1 MCTMKYKNEDNTSEN
16 TQIVYLNL
24 MYFSYCEKLT
34 PKQMRFSWSWIS
46 VSVYQVF
53 ALCCE

>member
-1 MCTMKYKNEDNTSEN
+1 MKYKNEDNTSEN

-34 PKQMRFSWSWIS
+34 PKQMRFSWS
-46 VSVYQVF
+46 
-53 ALCCE
+53 